1 MWQMS
6 VEFSATFHPYS
17 SLYLQSVWRHSV
29 LCKLKQAWR
38 PLAQHKAP
46 KQLSSI
52 FPIKLVT
59 ATARKAQG
67 RLSQASA

>member
-1 MWQMS
+1 MRQMS

-17 SLYLQSVWRHSV
+17 SLHLQSFWRHTV
-29 LCKLKQAWR
+29 LCKLKQAWQ

-59 ATARKAQG
+59 AIVQKAHG